1 MKKIL
6 ILLAIG
12 ISIFIY
18 KEDNTI
24 IIPDSSI
31 RFRIISNSNS
41 IEDQKIKMGLEKH
54 LERYLYNIVKESKSA
69 NGAYSNIKAKE
80 ENINK
85 EIISYFNKN
94 NMKVDY
100 KLSIGNNVFPK
111 KKYKGVE
118 YKSGS
123 YQSIVVKLG
132 KAQGINWWC
141 VIYPPLCLID
151 DKDNTEYTTLAQ
163 EIINKYNM

>member
-54 LERYLYNIVKESKSA
+54 LERYLYNKE
-69 NGAYSNIKAKE
+69 KE
-80 ENINK
+80 
-85 EIISYFNKN
+85 
-94 NMKVDY
+94 
-100 KLSIGNNVFPK
+100 
-111 KKYKGVE
+111 
-118 YKSGS
+118 
-123 YQSIVVKLG
+123 
-132 KAQGINWWC
+132 
-141 VIYPPLCLID
+141 
-151 DKDNTEYTTLAQ
+151 
-163 EIINKYNM
+163 